1 MLASIFQAAF
11 ELAEDFRCLYN
22 MLRHV
27 VAMHFLMAT
36 GLLPI
41 MAGQPPKPMS
51 YTNSTNFWPLVL
63 PHTCDIEILQAVLV
77 D

>member
-27 VAMHFLMAT
+27 VAMHFLMGT

-41 MAGQPPKPMS
+41 MAGQPPKPR
-51 YTNSTNFWPLVL
+51 
-63 PHTCDIEILQAVLV
+63 
-77 D
+77 